1 MKFTVKRQKNNIT
14 KTKFYHLVFSTG
26 PYGCVSASLTWLIT
40 HLSFCFSPGL
50 SIRTSVT
57 AFSPLLLPSELFFLF
72 FLLALPLPLM
82 RSAWHA
88 GGWSP
93 SSQELHWWK
102 LRELSVCQLSL
113 PCCSPSLFSSGLT
126 FFFFFFPPLL
136 LESCQPQTPLDGGMQ
151 ILSLETSQPAS

>member
-1 MKFTVKRQKNNIT
+1 MQ
-14 KTKFYHLVFSTG
+14 
-26 PYGCVSASLTWLIT
+26 
-40 HLSFCFSPGL
+40 
-50 SIRTSVT
+50 TSVT

-126 FFFFFFPPLL
+126 SPPSPGVMSTTDAIRWGHANFVIGNQSASQLSHL
-136 LESCQPQTPLDGGMQ
+136 CTDRDTVWTEKVSVIMQ
-151 ILSLETSQPAS
+151 ERSQIEPFGFLHEGHDKEVPGWIPRALTSFQ